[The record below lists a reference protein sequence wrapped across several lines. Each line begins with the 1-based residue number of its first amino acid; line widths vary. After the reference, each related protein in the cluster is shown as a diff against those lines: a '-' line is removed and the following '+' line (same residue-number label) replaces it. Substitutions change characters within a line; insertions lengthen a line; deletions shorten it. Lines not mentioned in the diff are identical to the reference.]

1 MLEKNEY
8 GSCQSALVTKL
19 LDLSPLDRR
28 GWLAEQPDALRAWVA
43 EVGRWR
49 SVPRGQLIYEA
60 GDRGDSL
67 FGLADGSLD
76 VTFPSVVDEPV
87 SIHRAEPGFWIG
99 DLAILAETER
109 LVSVHAGRGAR
120 LLVVPAAAIRAH
132 LAARPEHWPCFY
144 ALTHR
149 NMAIAL
155 GLLGEALALS
165 PSDRVARR
173 LLQLADEA
181 GVIAATQ
188 EELAGLVGVTR
199 TTVRRTL
206 KRLVAAG
213 AVETGYGT
221 VTIMRPDRL
230 DACGRSVQR

>member
-1 MLEKNEY
+1 
-8 GSCQSALVTKL
+8 
-19 LDLSPLDRR
+19 
-28 GWLAEQPDALRAWVA
+28 
-43 EVGRWR
+43 
-49 SVPRGQLIYEA
+49 
-60 GDRGDSL
+60 
-67 FGLADGSLD
+67 
-76 VTFPSVVDEPV
+76 
-87 SIHRAEPGFWIG
+87 
-99 DLAILAETER
+99 
-109 LVSVHAGRGAR
+109 VHAGRGAR
-120 LLVVPAAAIRAH
+120 LLVGPAAAVRAR

-213 AVETGYGT
+213 AVQTGYGT
-221 VTIMRPDRL
+221 VTITRPDRL
-230 DACGRSVQR
+230 DAGGRSLQR